1 MTACWHCAKIP
12 KAKPIF
18 PCNIGFVKRKR
29 ACAKRL
35 LQGFAQKCENDYR
48 IWSAVRQ
55 IFYLYFGGQ
64 QERCGEMFQ
73 FKWMLGKMK
82 GYRAVYAVALCLSVV
97 IQSFFLTGPMIVEQ
111 IISIFISSPDA
122 LKNIENQRDLLIL
135 LCVAMILFVFVR
147 TCLQFLAKTLYE
159 IVSQGVLQKVRNE
172 LFERIQNQD
181 MHFFDTH
188 TKGDLVTR
196 LTGDLDMIRHSIAWI
211 IMMVVESCALFLF
224 TVIYFF
230 TLDWLMTLFILALTP
245 ILFIVTRMFSKR
257 VGPKY
262 VVLREKLS
270 RLNTKA
276 QENIAANRVVKA
288 FAREEYEKE
297 DFDKYNR
304 DYCEHNQQAAMV
316 WLTFQPY
323 IETLAQALWAVQ
335 MLVGGI
341 FVINGRITI
350 AQYTV
355 FSGLLWTI
363 ANAMRNIG
371 MLINDLQRFFASISK
386 IIDVYY
392 ARPNIEN
399 NHNSKE
405 RPRLNGDIEFRNV
418 TAKFGDVTVLHDIN
432 LHIRHGE
439 TVVIMGSTGSGK
451 TTLMNLIAR
460 FYDASEGGVYVDG
473 KNVKDYEPDVLRA
486 NIGMT
491 TQEVLL
497 FSDTV
502 DGNIAYGKSDLPFED
517 VKNFAHLASAYFIEK
532 MPEQYDT
539 IIGERGVGL
548 SGGQKQRIALAR
560 AMAIRPPIL
569 ILDDTTSAL
578 DMETEAEIQENL
590 NNLDFECTKLII
602 AQRTSSARYADR
614 IVILEDGRI
623 KECGTHDELM
633 KQRGYYYEIYT
644 LQNGNEEEAV

>member
-1 MTACWHCAKIP
+1 
-12 KAKPIF
+12 
-18 PCNIGFVKRKR
+18 
-29 ACAKRL
+29 
-35 LQGFAQKCENDYR
+35 
-48 IWSAVRQ
+48 
-55 IFYLYFGGQ
+55 
-64 QERCGEMFQ
+64 
-73 FKWMLGKMK
+73 MK

-211 IMMVVESCALFLF
+211 IMMVVESSALFLF

-245 ILFIVTRMFSKR
+245 ILFIVTRMFSKK

-304 DYCEHNQQAAMV
+304 DYCEYNQQAAMV

-386 IIDVYY
+386 IIDIYY
-392 ARPNIEN
+392 ARPHIEN

-532 MPEQYDT
+532 MLEQYDT

-633 KQRGYYYEIYT
+633 RQRGYYYEIYT

>member
-1 MTACWHCAKIP
+1 
-12 KAKPIF
+12 
-18 PCNIGFVKRKR
+18 
-29 ACAKRL
+29 
-35 LQGFAQKCENDYR
+35 
-48 IWSAVRQ
+48 
-55 IFYLYFGGQ
+55 
-64 QERCGEMFQ
+64 
-73 FKWMLGKMK
+73 MK

-211 IMMVVESCALFLF
+211 IMMVVESSALFLF

-245 ILFIVTRMFSKR
+245 ILFIVTRMFSKK

-304 DYCEHNQQAAMV
+304 DYCEYNQQAAMV

-386 IIDVYY
+386 IIDIYY
-392 ARPNIEN
+392 ARPHIEN

-517 VKNFAHLASAYFIEK
+517 VKNFAYLASAYFIEK

-633 KQRGYYYEIYT
+633 RQRGYYYEIYT

>member
-1 MTACWHCAKIP
+1 
-12 KAKPIF
+12 
-18 PCNIGFVKRKR
+18 
-29 ACAKRL
+29 
-35 LQGFAQKCENDYR
+35 
-48 IWSAVRQ
+48 
-55 IFYLYFGGQ
+55 
-64 QERCGEMFQ
+64 MFQ

-159 IVSQGVLQKVRNE
+159 IVSQGVLQNVRNE

-230 TLDWLMTLFILALTP
+230 TLDWLMTLCILALTP

-257 VGPKY
+257 VGTKY

-399 NHNSKE
+399 NHHSKE

-532 MPEQYDT
+532 MPEQSDT

-548 SGGQKQRIALAR
+548 SSGQKQRIALAR

-633 KQRGYYYEIYT
+633 RQCGYYYEIYT

>member
-1 MTACWHCAKIP
+1 
-12 KAKPIF
+12 
-18 PCNIGFVKRKR
+18 
-29 ACAKRL
+29 
-35 LQGFAQKCENDYR
+35 
-48 IWSAVRQ
+48 
-55 IFYLYFGGQ
+55 
-64 QERCGEMFQ
+64 
-73 FKWMLGKMK
+73 MK

-230 TLDWLMTLFILALTP
+230 TLDWLMTLCILALTP

-323 IETLAQALWAVQ
+323 IETLAQAL
-335 MLVGGI
+335 
-341 FVINGRITI
+341 
-350 AQYTV
+350 
-355 FSGLLWTI
+355 
-363 ANAMRNIG
+363 
-371 MLINDLQRFFASISK
+371 
-386 IIDVYY
+386 
-392 ARPNIEN
+392 
-399 NHNSKE
+399 
-405 RPRLNGDIEFRNV
+405 
-418 TAKFGDVTVLHDIN
+418 
-432 LHIRHGE
+432 
-439 TVVIMGSTGSGK
+439 
-451 TTLMNLIAR
+451 
-460 FYDASEGGVYVDG
+460 
-473 KNVKDYEPDVLRA
+473 
-486 NIGMT
+486 
-491 TQEVLL
+491 
-497 FSDTV
+497 
-502 DGNIAYGKSDLPFED
+502 
-517 VKNFAHLASAYFIEK
+517 
-532 MPEQYDT
+532 
-539 IIGERGVGL
+539 
-548 SGGQKQRIALAR
+548 
-560 AMAIRPPIL
+560 
-569 ILDDTTSAL
+569 
-578 DMETEAEIQENL
+578 
-590 NNLDFECTKLII
+590 
-602 AQRTSSARYADR
+602 
-614 IVILEDGRI
+614 
-623 KECGTHDELM
+623 
-633 KQRGYYYEIYT
+633 
-644 LQNGNEEEAV
+644 

>member
-1 MTACWHCAKIP
+1 
-12 KAKPIF
+12 
-18 PCNIGFVKRKR
+18 
-29 ACAKRL
+29 
-35 LQGFAQKCENDYR
+35 
-48 IWSAVRQ
+48 
-55 IFYLYFGGQ
+55 
-64 QERCGEMFQ
+64 MFQ

-159 IVSQGVLQKVRNE
+159 IVSQGVLQNVRNE

-230 TLDWLMTLFILALTP
+230 TLDWLMTLCILALTP

-386 IIDVYY
+386 IIDIYY
-392 ARPNIEN
+392 ARPHIEN

-532 MPEQYDT
+532 MPEHYDT

-633 KQRGYYYEIYT
+633 RQRGYYYEIYT

>member
-1 MTACWHCAKIP
+1 MKTITEFDLP
-12 KAKPIF
+12 LGEF
-18 PCNIGFVKRKR
+18 
-29 ACAKRL
+29 L
-35 LQGFAQKCENDYR
+35 SL
-48 IWSAVRQ
+48 
-55 IFYLYFGGQ
+55 FGGQ

-211 IMMVVESCALFLF
+211 IMMVVESSALFLF

-386 IIDVYY
+386 IIDIYY
-392 ARPNIEN
+392 ARPHIEN

-633 KQRGYYYEIYT
+633 RQRGYYYEIYT

>member
-1 MTACWHCAKIP
+1 
-12 KAKPIF
+12 
-18 PCNIGFVKRKR
+18 
-29 ACAKRL
+29 
-35 LQGFAQKCENDYR
+35 
-48 IWSAVRQ
+48 
-55 IFYLYFGGQ
+55 
-64 QERCGEMFQ
+64 
-73 FKWMLGKMK
+73 MK

-147 TCLQFLAKTLYE
+147 TCLQFLAKMLYE
-159 IVSQGVLQKVRNE
+159 VVSQGVLQRVRNE

-230 TLDWLMTLFILALTP
+230 TLDWLMTLCILALTP
-245 ILFIVTRMFSKR
+245 ILFVVTRMFSKR

-371 MLINDLQRFFASISK
+371 MLINDLQRFFASIS
-386 IIDVYY
+386 
-392 ARPNIEN
+392 R
-399 NHNSKE
+399 
-405 RPRLNGDIEFRNV
+405 
-418 TAKFGDVTVLHDIN
+418 
-432 LHIRHGE
+432 
-439 TVVIMGSTGSGK
+439 
-451 TTLMNLIAR
+451 
-460 FYDASEGGVYVDG
+460 
-473 KNVKDYEPDVLRA
+473 
-486 NIGMT
+486 
-491 TQEVLL
+491 
-497 FSDTV
+497 
-502 DGNIAYGKSDLPFED
+502 
-517 VKNFAHLASAYFIEK
+517 
-532 MPEQYDT
+532 
-539 IIGERGVGL
+539 
-548 SGGQKQRIALAR
+548 
-560 AMAIRPPIL
+560 
-569 ILDDTTSAL
+569 
-578 DMETEAEIQENL
+578 
-590 NNLDFECTKLII
+590 
-602 AQRTSSARYADR
+602 
-614 IVILEDGRI
+614 
-623 KECGTHDELM
+623 
-633 KQRGYYYEIYT
+633 
-644 LQNGNEEEAV
+644 